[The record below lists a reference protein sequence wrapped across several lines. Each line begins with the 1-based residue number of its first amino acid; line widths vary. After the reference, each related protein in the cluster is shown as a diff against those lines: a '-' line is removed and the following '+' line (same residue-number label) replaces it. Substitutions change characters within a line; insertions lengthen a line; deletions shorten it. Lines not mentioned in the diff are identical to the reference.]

1 MLCDFDF
8 CFLGFMLIIILLTG
22 IPTLIYATFLWW
34 LDRYEKEP
42 WPLLLAVFV
51 WGAVPAVALA
61 LLVEVGDL
69 GVLGAP
75 PTHSLW
81 LAPLTEEPLKALALV
96 GVFLFFRY
104 EFDNTL
110 DGIIYGALIGFGFE
124 MTENALYFYQH
135 GSALSSLVWMRVVLF
150 GFNHAFYTSIVG
162 MALGGIRYSRQR
174 WAGWVALPGA
184 LTVAILL
191 HALHNAASSYTFPG
205 VVISY
210 MISSGGV
217 MIVVLVA
224 IITWRKER
232 SWIDHELVEE
242 VQVGF
247 LDVTLY
253 NTVRSSRRRVHSQW
267 RALIKGGWGALQNVR
282 TQHHLLTELAFLKY
296 QLRIG
301 DCHCRPADLQP
312 LRQRIIE
319 GMVDD

>member
-1 MLCDFDF
+1 ML
-8 CFLGFMLIIILLTG
+8 LIVLLTG
-22 IPTLIYATFLWW
+22 IPTLIYTTFLWW

-69 GVLGAP
+69 GVLGTRPAV
-75 PTHSLW
+75 SLW
-81 LAPLTEEPLKALALV
+81 LAPLIEEPLKALALV
-96 GVFLFFRY
+96 GVFVFFRY

-110 DGIIYGALIGFGFE
+110 DGIIYGALIGFGFS
-124 MTENALYFYQH
+124 MSENALYFYQQ
-135 GSALSSLVWMRVVLF
+135 GSDLASLLWMRVVVF
-150 GFNHAFYTSIVG
+150 GFNHAFYTSIIG
-162 MALGGIRYSRQR
+162 MALGGIRYSRHPL
-174 WAGWVALPGA
+174 AAWVALAGA

-191 HALHNAASSYTFPG
+191 HALHNAASGYSFPA
-205 VVISY
+205 VVISWL
-210 MISSGGV
+210 ISSGGV

-242 VQVGF
+242 VEVGF
-247 LDVTLY
+247 LDVTTY
-253 NTVRSSRRRVHSQW
+253 NTVRSSRRRVNSQW
-267 RALIKGGWGALQNVR
+267 RALIKGGWSALQNVR